1 MGKYLFFTG
10 ESCAGCTVLKNHIR
24 DNKLQDYFV
33 IIDVGKE
40 PALAASY
47 QVRSLPVIVSPS
59 RQYFLGLSGGMEVI
73 KSMTR

>member
-10 ESCAGCTVLKNHIR
+10 EDCSGCKVLKNHIR
-24 DNKLQDYFV
+24 DSRLQDNFV

-59 RQYFLGLSGGMEVI
+59 RQYHIGLAGGMEVI